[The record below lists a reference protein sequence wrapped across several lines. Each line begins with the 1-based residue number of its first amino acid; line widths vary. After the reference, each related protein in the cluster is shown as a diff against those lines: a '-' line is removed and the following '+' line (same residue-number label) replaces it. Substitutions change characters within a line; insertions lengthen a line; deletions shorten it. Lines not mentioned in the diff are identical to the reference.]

1 MNRAEKIKLLTIEY
15 TQDDLGEWTEVWTK
29 RELFA
34 RVESVSMSEF
44 YQAGMQGLD
53 PDYKLTIWMN
63 EYAGEDL
70 VDYNGKIYAVYR
82 TYRRDDGRIE
92 LYVSEKK
99 GDEEDDVTEP

>member
-1 MNRAEKIKLLTIEY
+1 MNLAEKIALVSIEY

-29 RELFA
+29 REIFA

-44 YQAGMQGLD
+44 YQAGMRGLD

-63 EYAGEDL
+63 EYENEEL

-99 GDEEDDVTEP
+99 

>member
-1 MNRAEKIKLLTIEY
+1 MNLAEKIALVSIEY
-15 TQDDLGEWTEVWTK
+15 AQDDLGEWTEVWTK
-29 RELFA
+29 REIFA

-44 YQAGMQGLD
+44 YQAGMRGLD

-63 EYAGEDL
+63 EYENEEL

>member
-1 MNRAEKIKLLTIEY
+1 MNLAEKIALVSIEY
-15 TQDDLGEWTEVWTK
+15 AQDDLGEWTETWTK
-29 RELFA
+29 REIFA

-44 YQAGMQGLD
+44 YQAGMRGLD

-63 EYAGEDL
+63 EYENEEL